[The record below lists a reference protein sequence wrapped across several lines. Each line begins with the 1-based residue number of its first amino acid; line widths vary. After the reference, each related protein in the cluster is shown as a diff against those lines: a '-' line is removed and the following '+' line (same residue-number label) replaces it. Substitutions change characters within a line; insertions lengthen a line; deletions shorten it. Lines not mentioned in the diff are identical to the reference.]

1 MFFSLANKIR
11 NFVKSIFFRFNKIW
25 EEKNGICV
33 GGGWFFTGGGTELI
47 WSFFVLIKF
56 EREKNI
62 FWGENYI
69 KLPFLKFEEKNNF
82 HKTNLDWAEIPKPKQ
97 IFYILLCEAYKV
109 EFDFVFPP

>member
-1 MFFSLANKIR
+1 ME
-11 NFVKSIFFRFNKIW
+11 FVL
-25 EEKNGICV
+25 V
-33 GGGWFFTGGGTELI
+33 GVDFLQGGGGGTELI

>member
-1 MFFSLANKIR
+1 MFFSLGNKIR
-11 NFVKSIFFRFNKIW
+11 NFVKSIFFCFDKIW

-33 GGGWFFTGGGTELI
+33 GGGWFFTGGDGVNLI
-47 WSFFVLIKF
+47 FFYFDQIWEGKY
-56 EREKNI
+56 I
-62 FWGENYI
+62 FLGENYI